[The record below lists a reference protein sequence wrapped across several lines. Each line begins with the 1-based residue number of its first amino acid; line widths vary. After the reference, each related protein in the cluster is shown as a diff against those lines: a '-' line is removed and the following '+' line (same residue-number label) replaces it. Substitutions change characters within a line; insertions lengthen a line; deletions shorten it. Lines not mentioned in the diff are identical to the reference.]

1 MLFESRS
8 LVSKQIN
15 TSQTKNVTI
24 STGLD
29 HNTTL
34 NLEWKLEQ

>member
-1 MLFESRS
+1 
-8 LVSKQIN
+8 V
-15 TSQTKNVTI
+15 TS

-34 NLEWKLEQ
+34 NLEWKLEQENIPPTPFETQTS